1 MEKYVSWIPKN
12 SETYLMMV
20 AAALFHD
27 IGKPNTAYWDEKDN
41 DWHCK
46 SHCVEGERIFRKMF
60 IDEEIVLREK
70 VAFMIRYH
78 MVLHS
83 ILLKNEKSQENK
95 CHLLIRSIV
104 DYPLMIMLNTCDNYG
119 SENNLNT
126 PLFIED
132 NKQKLY
138 EIIRKYNYSHLA
150 KISGM
155 SFNEKPTMYIM
166 IGIPGSGKS
175 TYANELAEKKHIDI
189 ISRDTIRMDIG
200 LFGKGE
206 KGMGTKDQENKVT
219 EIVDNEI
226 RKHIEEHKS
235 FIIDN
240 TSLKKKYRDSYKK
253 YLDGF
258 RDYNIIY
265 IYVEAPSLEDN
276 FKRREGMIKPNII
289 KAMLDGMEFPT
300 LSECNKLLIVD
311 QRNNTVHEF

>member
-1 MEKYVSWIPKN
+1 
-12 SETYLMMV
+12 MV

-166 IGIPGSGKS
+166 IGIPGSGKQPMLTNWLRRNIS
-175 TYANELAEKKHIDI
+175 ISLVVTLFVWILVCLVKAKKVWELK
-189 ISRDTIRMDIG
+189 
-200 LFGKGE
+200 
-206 KGMGTKDQENKVT
+206 TKRT
-219 EIVDNEI
+219 
-226 RKHIEEHKS
+226 R
-235 FIIDN
+235 
-240 TSLKKKYRDSYKK
+240 
-253 YLDGF
+253 
-258 RDYNIIY
+258 
-265 IYVEAPSLEDN
+265 
-276 FKRREGMIKPNII
+276 
-289 KAMLDGMEFPT
+289 
-300 LSECNKLLIVD
+300 
-311 QRNNTVHEF
+311 